1 MPGRDGGNR
10 SAVKDVG
17 VQIESGAEFDVPR
30 RELRRV
36 VFRLDVA
43 LKLAYLEDY
52 CSAERN
58 IAVDFRDYCN
68 MPYTLIATPFLW
80 IDKIAASIS
89 ESFPV
94 KSELSWTSSKS
105 MGA

>member
-1 MPGRDGGNR
+1 MSGRDGGNC

-43 LKLAYLEDY
+43 LKIAYLKDY
-52 CSAERN
+52 CTVERN
-58 IAVDFRDYCN
+58 ITVDFRDYCN
-68 MPYTLIATPFLW
+68 LFKDYCNLSYTLIATPFLW
-80 IDKIAASIS
+80 IDKIAASMS
-89 ESFPV
+89 ESFSV
-94 KSELSWTSSKS
+94 KSELS
-105 MGA
+105 